1 MALTCKNCGGSIR
14 YDAERK
20 TITCESCGS
29 SQAINSGLG
38 MGEMIYESDD
48 LTSASMNTYYRA
60 VKMMSEA
67 TRIAELETAKSM
79 FERIS
84 DVLNSS
90 ALVKE
95 CQDRI
100 ELLETEQKYKAAL
113 SNMQSDDP
121 ETVALAQKSFAQL
134 GDYRDSVS
142 KAEECAPLIK
152 KAEEFQG
159 KKAEREKRE
168 KARRNRK
175 FKTIIVGIAIVIVAA
190 LLINSHIYSDS
201 RYKIKITPIQEGY
214 LSDWGGRY
222 EFLYEVEIKNRGIL
236 DVSAME
242 CEVIIEKKNDV
253 IVDTSVSFSNYSS
266 AAVRAGKSARFN
278 WELKTDSE
286 YVADE
291 LNNNFD
297 DLDIKVKIT
306 QIQFT
311 NGKLKTY

>member
-14 YDAERK
+14 YDAESK

-29 SQAINSGLG
+29 SQALNSGLG

-48 LTSASMNTYYRA
+48 LTSAGMNTYYRA
-60 VKMMSEA
+60 VKMMTEA
-67 TRIAELETAKSM
+67 TRIDELKTAKSM

-84 DVLNSS
+84 DLLNAS
-90 ALVKE
+90 ALAKE

-100 ELLETEQKYKAAL
+100 ELLQAEQKYQKAL
-113 SNMQSDDP
+113 SDMQSENP
-121 ETVALAQKSFAQL
+121 ETVALAQKCFGEL
-134 GDYRDSVS
+134 GSYRDSIS

-152 KAEEFQG
+152 RAEEFQRE
-159 KKAEREKRE
+159 KAEREKKD
-168 KARRNRK
+168 KAKRNKK
-175 FKTIIVGIAIVIVAA
+175 FKTIIVGIALVIVAA
-190 LLINSHIYSDS
+190 LLINSRIYSNS
-201 RYKIKITPIQEGY
+201 RYKVKIRPVEEGY

-222 EFLYEVEIKNRGIL
+222 EFLYEVEIKNKGVL

-253 IVDTSVSFSNYSS
+253 IVDTKISFSNYSS

-278 WELKTDSE
+278 WELTTDSE

-291 LNNNFD
+291 LYNNFD
-297 DLDIKVKIT
+297 DLDIHIEIT